1 MYSIITG
8 TVLLGIIHA
17 LIPNHWLPLVAVAKS
32 EKWQKTELMIV
43 ASITASAHVLGTVI
57 LGIALGTIGTKL
69 SHQYEEYVHVIAP
82 VLLIL
87 FGLIYFTVNLPH
99 HHHTANNDT
108 QLYKKSKAKWI
119 VIFAVMMFLS
129 PCLEV
134 ESLFLAAGAYG
145 WDNILLLAM
154 VYALISITG
163 IISLVM
169 LAFKGIKF
177 LKSQFIENNEKRI
190 TGMVLIVVGI
200 ITFFIH

>member
-1 MYSIITG
+1 MYGIITG

-17 LIPNHWLPLVAVAKS
+17 LIPNHWLPLVAIAKS
-32 EKWQKTELMIV
+32 EKWQKTELMVV

-69 SHQYEEYVHVIAP
+69 AHQYEEYVHVIAP

-99 HHHTANNDT
+99 HHHTANKDV
-108 QLYKKSKAKWI
+108 QQYKKSKAKWI
-119 VIFAVMMFLS
+119 LIFAVMMFLS

-177 LKSQFIENNEKRI
+177 INSQFIEHNEKRI
-190 TGMVLIVVGI
+190 TGMVLMIVGV

>member
-8 TVLLGIIHA
+8 TLLLGFVHA
-17 LIPNHWLPLVAVAKS
+17 FIPNHWLPLVAIAKA
-32 EKWQKTELMIV
+32 EKWDKYELMAV

-57 LGIALGTIGTKL
+57 LGIILGLVGSKL
-69 SHQYEEYVHVIAP
+69 AQYSEYFHLIAP

-99 HHHTANNDT
+99 HHHSTNKDVK
-108 QLYKKSKAKWI
+108 QYKRSRTRWI
-119 VIFAVMMFLS
+119 LVFATMMFLS

-145 WDNILLLAM
+145 WDSTLTLAL

-169 LAFKGIKF
+169 LAFRGAAF
-177 LKSQFIENNEKRI
+177 VKSTFIEHNEKRI
-190 TGMVLIVVGI
+190 TGMVLIIVGI
-200 ITFFIH
+200 ITFFLH